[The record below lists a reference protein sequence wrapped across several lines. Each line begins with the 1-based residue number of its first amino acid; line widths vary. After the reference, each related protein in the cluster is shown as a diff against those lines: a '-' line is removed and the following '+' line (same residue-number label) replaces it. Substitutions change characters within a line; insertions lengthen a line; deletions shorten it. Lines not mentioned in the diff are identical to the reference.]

1 MSDQRR
7 VTSGKWPRL
16 LYWIVGNITDEPLI
30 GQLQSTQTSH
40 RLMVTESYTSL
51 EQSTSLPSKLFSAI
65 IPSTSHKAK
74 QLRLGMLWQQ
84 TSVVRMTA
92 WQLWC
97 CKLSQLLANY
107 RGERE
112 RGEVVT
118 SQAVA
123 SHWSQLLISGLWL
136 AKHDPASV
144 EIMGFPKLLDV
155 RLNFGIV
162 KYNGSYCCIFRQYY
176 GNFNFLFF
184 IFIKDIYQ
192 L

>member
-1 MSDQRR
+1 
-7 VTSGKWPRL
+7 
-16 LYWIVGNITDEPLI
+16 
-30 GQLQSTQTSH
+30 
-40 RLMVTESYTSL
+40 MVTESYTSL
-51 EQSTSLPSKLFSAI
+51 EQSMSLPSKLFSAI

-123 SHWSQLLISGLWL
+123 SHWSQPPISGLWL

-162 KYNGSYCCIFRQYY
+162 KYNGSYCFLFRQYY
-176 GNFNFLFF
+176 GNFNCHFC
-184 IFIKDIYQ
+184 IFIKNTYINFIKKKKIIK
-192 L
+192 LKAEEFI